1 MRNVNTKGII
11 SALAL
16 MLCFAALTSPISAQ
30 NDYRIGCVGFYNLEN
45 LFDLEDDPTI
55 RDEDFTPSGKNL
67 WTKDKYVEK
76 MGHLADVLSEV
87 GTNQTPDGLA
97 IIGVAEI
104 ENRKVLEDLV
114 KEEKLVDRNYKI
126 VHFDS
131 PDKRG
136 IDVGL
141 LYQPKYF
148 KPTSSK
154 KIPFRMLRDDGD
166 TVFTRDILLVEGMF
180 DGDPMAFLVNHWPS
194 RRGGEA
200 ASRYLRNHSAQ
211 LCKEVI
217 DSLEA
222 INPMAKVIVLG
233 DLNDD
238 PDSPSVKTH
247 LNAIGKAKKVKKGNT
262 YNPMF
267 SFYKKGLGT
276 TAYRDAWSL
285 FDQVILTRA
294 FLKKNQ
300 SGYRFYQANIHNPR
314 YMVQKAGRYKGYP
327 FRTFAGGEYLGGYS
341 DHFPVYV
348 ALVKQI

>member
-1 MRNVNTKGII
+1 MRN
-11 SALAL
+11 
-16 MLCFAALTSPISAQ
+16 LTSKVLMWTITLIIGLSSFYSPVVAQ
-30 NDYRIGCVGFYNLEN
+30 NNYRIGCVGFYNLEN
-45 LFDLEDDPTI
+45 LFDLEDDPNI
-55 RDEDFTPSGKNL
+55 RDDEFTPTGKNL
-67 WTKDKYVEK
+67 WTKEKYVEK
-76 MGHLADVLSEV
+76 MGHIADVLSEI

-97 IIGVAEI
+97 IIGVSEI

-114 KEEKLVDRNYKI
+114 KEPKLLDRNYKI

-136 IDVGL
+136 IDVGM

-148 KPTSSK
+148 KPTNTK
-154 KIPFRMLRDDGD
+154 KIPFDFLRTNGD
-166 TVFTRDILLVEGMF
+166 TVFTRDILLVEGIF
-180 DGDPMAFLVNHWPS
+180 DGDPMAFLINHWPS
-194 RRGGEA
+194 RSGGEA
-200 ASRYLRNHSAQ
+200 ASRYLRNHSAE
-211 LCKEVI
+211 LCKAVI

-222 INPMAKVIVLG
+222 INPMAKVVLLG

-238 PDSPSVKTH
+238 PDSPSVKNY
-247 LNAIGKAKKVKKGNT
+247 LSAVGKAKKVKKGNT

-267 SFYKKGLGT
+267 DFYKKGLGT

-294 FLKKNQ
+294 FLRKNQ
-300 SGYRFYQANIHNPR
+300 TGYRFYQANIHNPR
-314 YMVQKAGRYKGYP
+314 YMVQKSGRYKGYP
-327 FRTFAGGEYLGGYS
+327 FRTFAGGSYLGGYS